1 MNIYPSQSL
10 SIYFDIINS
19 GIQKF
24 PEYKYMSKLIKIIDS
39 FLTYIYCSITLDNG
53 TCMPCIIF
61 LYGCIHVCVSDGLGE
76 RLHSDSDDDS
86 AGGGWR
92 EAVREILAG

>member
-1 MNIYPSQSL
+1 MYYISIWVYP
-10 SIYFDIINS
+10 
-19 GIQKF
+19 
-24 PEYKYMSKLIKIIDS
+24 
-39 FLTYIYCSITLDNG
+39 C
-53 TCMPCIIF
+53 
-61 LYGCIHVCVSDGLGE
+61 VCVSDGLGE